1 MTGHLDLNQIQL
13 AAIVQSTKGIISR
26 IPHAFDVFKC
36 VRITHLEGLEYLD
49 VWATDRYCVLH
60 LVIHCSA
67 AAPAVDTCVDH
78 SELAAALAELK
89 ASPLTRVKLSESEFT
104 IDFVTTQAFKPSPT
118 QQAFKLSPTQ
128 LPRIERLVQG
138 GPALGDVHAGSVF
151 NLGMT
156 AKVAAGVRLSQETA
170 MEGREAPWEIAQ
182 KDVHR
187 GEDERLGK
195 LYLRRDNS
203 HRARGPKRESW
214 LDVEYAEIWQMA
226 IKHNG

>member
-13 AAIVQSTKGIISR
+13 AAIVQSAKGIISR
-26 IPHAFDVFKC
+26 IPRVTENLKC

-49 VWATDRYCVLH
+49 VWATDRYCALH

-67 AAPAVDTCVDH
+67 AAPAVDTCVDI
-78 SELAAALAELK
+78 SALAAALAELK

-104 IDFVTTQAFKPSPT
+104 IDSVTMAQT
-118 QQAFKLSPTQ
+118 FKLTPTQ
-128 LPRIERLVQG
+128 LPHVERLVLG
-138 GPALGDVHAGSVF
+138 GPGLGDVAEGSMF

-156 AKVAAGVRLSQETA
+156 AKVAASVWLSDETA

-182 KDVHR
+182 KGVHP
-187 GEDERLGK
+187 GKDERLGT
-195 LYLRRDNS
+195 LYLRRDNR
-203 HRARGPKRESW
+203 HRAGDPEREST

-226 IKHNG
+226 IIPAT

>member
-26 IPHAFDVFKC
+26 IPRGRENLKC

-89 ASPLTRVKLSESEFT
+89 ALPLTRVKISESEFT
-104 IDFVTTQAFKPSPT
+104 IDSVTTA
-118 QQAFKLSPTQ
+118 QAFKLSPTQ
-128 LPRIERLVQG
+128 QPPVERLVLG
-138 GPALGDVHAGSVF
+138 GPGLGDVHEGSVF

-170 MEGREAPWEIAQ
+170 REGQEAPWEIAQ
-182 KDVHR
+182 KGVHR
-187 GEDERLGK
+187 GKDERLGM
-195 LYLRRDNS
+195 LYLRRDNN
-203 HRARGPKRESW
+203 RARGPKREST
-214 LDVEYAEIWQMA
+214 LGVEYAEVWQMPIVPA
-226 IKHNG
+226 R

>member
-26 IPHAFDVFKC
+26 IPRGRENLKC

-78 SELAAALAELK
+78 SALAAALAELK
-89 ASPLTRVKLSESEFT
+89 ASPLTRVKLSESEIS
-104 IDFVTTQAFKPSPT
+104 IDSVTTT
-118 QQAFKLSPTQ
+118 QVYKLSPTQ
-128 LPRIERLVQG
+128 LPPVERLVQG
-138 GPALGDVHAGSVF
+138 GPALGDVHEGSVF

-170 MEGREAPWEIAQ
+170 MEGRDAPWKMAQ
-182 KDVHR
+182 KGVHP
-187 GEDERLGK
+187 GKDERLGM
-195 LYLRRDNS
+195 LYLRRGNR
-203 HRARGPKRESW
+203 HRAGDPERESW
-214 LDVEYAEIWQMA
+214 LGVEYAEVWQMA
-226 IKHNG
+226 IKPAR

>member
-26 IPHAFDVFKC
+26 IQRGSEQFKC

-78 SELAAALAELK
+78 SALAAALAELK

-104 IDFVTTQAFKPSPT
+104 IDSETTA
-118 QQAFKLSPTQ
+118 QAFKLSPTQ
-128 LPRIERLVQG
+128 LPHVERLVLG
-138 GPALGDVHAGSVF
+138 GPGLGDMHEGSTF

-156 AKVAAGVRLSQETA
+156 AKVAAGVRLSDETA

-182 KDVHR
+182 KGVHP
-187 GEDERLGK
+187 GKDERLGM
-195 LYLRRDNS
+195 LYLRRDNR
-203 HRARGPKRESW
+203 HRAGDQERESW
-214 LDVEYAEIWQMA
+214 LGVEYAEVWQMA
-226 IKHNG
+226 IKPAG

>member
-26 IPHAFDVFKC
+26 IPRGRENLKC
-36 VRITHLEGLEYLD
+36 VRITHEADSEELH

-78 SELAAALAELK
+78 SALAAALAELK
-89 ASPLTRVKLSESEFT
+89 ASPLTRVKLSESEVT
-104 IDFVTTQAFKPSPT
+104 IDSVTTA
-118 QQAFKLSPTQ
+118 QAFKLSPTQ
-128 LPRIERLVQG
+128 QPPVERLVLG
-138 GPALGDVHAGSVF
+138 GPGLGGVHEGSTF

-156 AKVAAGVRLSQETA
+156 AKVAAGVRLSGETA
-170 MEGREAPWEIAQ
+170 KEGTNAPWEIAQ
-182 KDVHR
+182 KGMHP
-187 GEDERLGK
+187 GEDERLGM

-203 HRARGPKRESW
+203 HRARDPERESW
-214 LDVEYAEIWQMA
+214 LGVEYAEFWQMA
-226 IKHNG
+226 ITPAR

>member
-1 MTGHLDLNQIQL
+1 MTEHLDLNATQL

-26 IPHAFDVFKC
+26 IPRGRENLRC

-78 SELAAALAELK
+78 SALATALAELK

-104 IDFVTTQAFKPSPT
+104 IDSVTTA
-118 QQAFKLSPTQ
+118 QAFKLSPTQ
-128 LPRIERLVQG
+128 MPRIERLVLD
-138 GPALGDVHAGSVF
+138 GPALGDVHEGSTF

-170 MEGREAPWEIAQ
+170 PEGTNAPWEIAQ
-182 KDVHR
+182 KGVHP
-187 GEDERLGK
+187 GKDERLGM
-195 LYLRRDNS
+195 LYLRRDNRHHAS
-203 HRARGPKRESW
+203 VTKREPW
-214 LDVEYAEIWQMA
+214 LKAEYAEVWQMA
-226 IKHNG
+226 ITPKG

>member
-26 IPHAFDVFKC
+26 IPRGRENLKC

-78 SELAAALAELK
+78 SALAAALAELK

-104 IDFVTTQAFKPSPT
+104 IDSEVTA
-118 QQAFKLSPTQ
+118 QAFKLSPTQ
-128 LPRIERLVQG
+128 LPSVERLVLG
-138 GPALGDVHAGSVF
+138 GPGLGDVHEGSVF

-156 AKVAAGVRLSQETA
+156 AKGAAGVRLSQETTT
-170 MEGREAPWEIAQ
+170 EGREAPWAMAQ
-182 KDVHR
+182 KGVHP
-187 GEDERLGK
+187 GKDERLGM
-195 LYLRRDNS
+195 LYLRRDNR
-203 HRARGPKRESW
+203 HRAGDPERESW
-214 LDVEYAEIWQMA
+214 LSVEYAEVWQMA
-226 IKHNG
+226 INPAR

>member
-26 IPHAFDVFKC
+26 TPHGVKDLKC

-78 SELAAALAELK
+78 SALAVALAELK
-89 ASPLTRVKLSESEFT
+89 ASPLTRVKLSESEIS
-104 IDFVTTQAFKPSPT
+104 IDSVTTV
-118 QQAFKLSPTQ
+118 QAFKLSPTQ
-128 LPRIERLVQG
+128 LPPVERLVQG
-138 GPALGDVHAGSVF
+138 GPALGDVHEGSMF

-156 AKVAAGVRLSQETA
+156 TKVAAGVRLSQETA

-182 KDVHR
+182 KGMHP
-187 GEDERLGK
+187 GKDERLGM

-203 HRARGPKRESW
+203 HRARDPEREST

-226 IKHNG
+226 ITPKG

>member
-26 IPHAFDVFKC
+26 IPRGRENLKC

-78 SELAAALAELK
+78 SALAAALAELK

-104 IDFVTTQAFKPSPT
+104 IDSVTTA
-118 QQAFKLSPTQ
+118 QAFKLSPTQ
-128 LPRIERLVQG
+128 LPPVERLVLG
-138 GPALGDVHAGSVF
+138 GPGLGDVHEGSVF

-156 AKVAAGVRLSQETA
+156 AKVAAGVRLSGETA
-170 MEGREAPWEIAQ
+170 KEGTNAPWEIAQ
-182 KDVHR
+182 KGVHP
-187 GEDERLGK
+187 GKDERLGM

-203 HRARGPKRESW
+203 HRAGNPERESW
-214 LDVEYAEIWQMA
+214 LSGEDAEVWQMA
-226 IKHNG
+226 INPKG

>member
-1 MTGHLDLNQIQL
+1 MTGHLDLNHIQL

-26 IPHAFDVFKC
+26 IPRETEKFKC

-78 SELAAALAELK
+78 SALAAALAELK

-104 IDFVTTQAFKPSPT
+104 IDSVTMAQT
-118 QQAFKLSPTQ
+118 FKLSPTQ
-128 LPRIERLVQG
+128 LPHVERLVLD
-138 GPALGDVHAGSVF
+138 GPGLGDVHKGSVF

-156 AKVAAGVRLSQETA
+156 AKVAASVRLSDETA
-170 MEGREAPWEIAQ
+170 MEGREAPWEMAQ
-182 KDVHR
+182 KGVHP
-187 GEDERLGK
+187 GKDERLGM

-203 HRARGPKRESW
+203 HRARDPKRESW
-214 LDVEYAEIWQMA
+214 LGVEYAEVWQMA
-226 IKHNG
+226 IKPKG

>member
-26 IPHAFDVFKC
+26 IPRGLEKLKC

-78 SELAAALAELK
+78 SALAAALAELK

-104 IDFVTTQAFKPSPT
+104 IDSVTTA
-118 QQAFKLSPTQ
+118 QAFKLSPTQ
-128 LPRIERLVQG
+128 LPRVERLVQG
-138 GPALGDVHAGSVF
+138 GPALGDVHEGSTF

-156 AKVAAGVRLSQETA
+156 TKVAAGVRLSGETA
-170 MEGREAPWEIAQ
+170 KEGQEAPWEMAQ
-182 KDVHR
+182 KGVHP
-187 GEDERLGK
+187 GEDERLGM
-195 LYLRRDNS
+195 LYLRRGDR
-203 HRARGPKRESW
+203 HRAGDPEHEST
-214 LDVEYAEIWQMA
+214 LDVEYAEVWQMA
-226 IKHNG
+226 IKLKG

>member
-1 MTGHLDLNQIQL
+1 MTGHLDLNATQL

-26 IPHAFDVFKC
+26 IPRGMEKLKC

-78 SELAAALAELK
+78 SALAAALAELK

-104 IDFVTTQAFKPSPT
+104 IDSVTTEQVY
-118 QQAFKLSPTQ
+118 KLSPTQ
-128 LPRIERLVQG
+128 QPRIKRLVLD
-138 GPALGDVHAGSVF
+138 GPGLGDVHEGSVF

-156 AKVAAGVRLSQETA
+156 AKVAAGVRLSGETA
-170 MEGREAPWEIAQ
+170 MEGTNAPWEIAQ
-182 KDVHR
+182 KGMHP
-187 GEDERLGK
+187 GEDERLGM
-195 LYLRRDNS
+195 LYLRRDNR
-203 HRARGPKRESW
+203 HRAGAPKREST
-214 LDVEYAEIWQMA
+214 LDVEYAEVWQMPITPA
-226 IKHNG
+226 R